1 MPNDDVAV
9 FTSVLQALEDVRILS
24 DVVIIG
30 GWAQHLYRRYFHDP
44 PELSAMRTVDI
55 DILFRRPPGIRPTGS
70 IDESLQAAGFEREIA
85 GDGSTKFTSREA
97 EVEFLIPDRGRGDS
111 GPYRIREL
119 SIGAQSLRHL
129 DMLTVDT
136 IEVRYG
142 RHSVR
147 VPDPIRFLFH
157 KLLISK
163 RRTQKD
169 KREKD
174 RTTAFE
180 LAALLS
186 GIPEWRASIADR
198 FQELPRRQQVAVLSL
213 LREAD
218 SPAMAAIES

>member
-1 MPNDDVAV
+1 MPSDDVAV
-9 FTSVLQALEDVRILS
+9 FISVLQALEDVGILS
-24 DVVIIG
+24 DVVIVG
-30 GWAQHLYRRYFHDP
+30 GWAQHLYRRYFNDP

-55 DILFRRPPGIRPTGS
+55 DILFRRPPAIRPRGS
-70 IDESLQAAGFEREIA
+70 LDETLKAAGFEREIA
-85 GDGSTKFTSREA
+85 GDGSTRFTSREA
-97 EVEFLIPDRGRGDS
+97 EVEFLIADMGRGDT
-111 GPYRIREL
+111 GPYRIPEL

-157 KLLISK
+157 KLLVSK
-163 RRTQKD
+163 RRPQKG

-174 RTTAFE
+174 RVTAFE
-180 LAALLS
+180 LAVLLS
-186 GIPEWRASIADR
+186 GIPEWRGLMADR
-198 FQELPRRQQVAVLSL
+198 FRELPRPQRAIVSSL